1 MKEKFKKWLSKNAY
15 MLIGYFFIWIVP
27 LILLIILAAESK
39 SQVVAF
45 KLWGS
50 LVGIVIVVVYFIK
63 LRAFIR
69 KKCERELTEQ
79 NRVPVWLRAIQG
91 VITILSFVAIILIF
105 TCFEEMAKEITTFLI
120 ATCVS
125 VGIGYLWLCVDSYH
139 RKPQYINRVSKRDC
153 DNEE

>member
-15 MLIGYFFIWIVP
+15 MLVGYFFIWIVP
-27 LILLIILAAESK
+27 LILLVILAAESK
-39 SQVVAF
+39 SSVVAF

-50 LVGIVIVVVYFIK
+50 LVGVVIVIVYFVK

-79 NRVPVWLRAIQG
+79 NRVPVWLRLIQG
-91 VITILSFVAIILIF
+91 VITVISFVAIILIF
-105 TCFEEMAKEITTFLI
+105 TCFGEMAKEIITFLI

-125 VGIGYLWLCVDSYH
+125 VGIGYVWLCIDSYH
-139 RKPQYINRVSKRDC
+139 RKPQYLNRVSERDC
-153 DNEE
+153 DKE